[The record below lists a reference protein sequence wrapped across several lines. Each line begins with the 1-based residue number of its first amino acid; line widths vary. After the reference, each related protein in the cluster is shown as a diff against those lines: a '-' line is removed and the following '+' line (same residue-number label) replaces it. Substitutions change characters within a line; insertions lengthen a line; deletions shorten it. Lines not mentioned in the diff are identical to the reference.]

1 MKMTNHLLE
10 YNISDNVTAFTTT
23 REGGCSIGT
32 YSSFNVNRFCGDDIT
47 HVKRNQDVLCSK
59 LHIASD
65 ELIIPHQT
73 HSTNVLDI
81 SQTFH
86 SLSAEEKQN
95 RLEGIDALITD
106 QKDIAICVSTADC
119 VPIVIHDTM
128 HHVSAAIH
136 AGWRG
141 TANRIAEKTFDM
153 MHELFGTEGK
163 DCRAVIGPSI
173 SIDSFEVGNEV
184 YDTFK
189 KAGFDMKTI
198 AKLQPEMKTASAS
211 RSLNHERSEESL
223 HMKWHIDLWECN
235 SLQLMEKKIDASNIH
250 VAGICT
256 YKNSDKF
263 FSARKLG
270 INSGRLLT
278 GIILR

>member
-1 MKMTNHLLE
+1 MKMTTTDHLLE
-10 YNISDNVTAFTTT
+10 YSISDNVTAFTTT

-47 HVKRNQDVLCSK
+47 HVKRNQEILCSK
-59 LHIASD
+59 LHITSD
-65 ELIIPHQT
+65 SLIIPHQT
-73 HSTNVLDI
+73 HSTNVMFIDEAFL
-81 SQTFH
+81 

-95 RLEGIDALITD
+95 RIEGIDALVTD
-106 QKDIAICVSTADC
+106 RKDIAICVSTADC
-119 VPIVIHDTM
+119 VPIVIHDTR
-128 HHVSAAIH
+128 HHTSAAIH

-141 TANRIAEKTFDM
+141 TVNRIAEKTIDM
-153 MHELFGTEGK
+153 MHERFGTEGK
-163 DCRAVIGPSI
+163 DCLAVIGPSI
-173 SIDSFEVGNEV
+173 SADSFEVGDEV
-184 YDTFK
+184 YDAFMN
-189 KAGFDMKTI
+189 AGFDMKAI
-198 AKLQPEMKTASAS
+198 ARLQPKMHAIAEAEPA
-211 RSLNHERSEESL
+211 ESL
-223 HMKWHIDLWECN
+223 PMKWHIDLWECN
-235 SLQLMEKKIDASNIH
+235 RLQLMSKKTDANNIH